1 MSTPESHLPP
11 FEDFEEFYVPG
22 GHPAPPR
29 THFGPL
35 APRTIP
41 DSSFWRCWSRTENP
55 DFGVVVVV
63 VMVVGVSHSE
73 ERPSA

>member
-35 APRTIP
+35 APLTIS
-41 DSSFWRCWSRTENP
+41 DSSVPEVWEPNRELGFRGGGGGGGPKGMCT
-55 DFGVVVVV
+55 
-63 VMVVGVSHSE
+63 
-73 ERPSA
+73 